1 MQIWPLLKKY
11 HGKHNTLLGNN
22 VLSYS
27 KTITLKSGAG
37 LNVFGTSL
45 SG

>member
-1 MQIWPLLKKY
+1 MI
-11 HGKHNTLLGNN
+11 
-22 VLSYS
+22 SYS

-37 LNVFGTSL
+37 LDAFGTSL

>member
-1 MQIWPLLKKY
+1 MLF
-11 HGKHNTLLGNN
+11 NNN

-37 LNVFGTSL
+37 LDVFGTSL